1 MQGIEF
7 YKGKPIAYS
16 LGNYWFNSSK
26 RESGLLKIYLNPD
39 KSTDVQL
46 LPVMNDSAYTYQ
58 ITEQKKKEDYYKF
71 MENISYG
78 VKFDKEGFVTEKQ

>member
-1 MQGIEF
+1 
-7 YKGKPIAYS
+7 
-16 LGNYWFNSSK
+16 
-26 RESGLLKIYLNPD
+26 
-39 KSTDVQL
+39 
-46 LPVMNDSAYTYQ
+46 MNDSAYTYQ